1 MTEPRKIAERLAA
14 DLVKALGESLH
25 GVTLFGSVAR
35 GEFVEGVSNIN
46 VLVLVD
52 DIDPAVLRRVA
63 PLAEPRAADGLA
75 PLLMEDDEWRRA
87 SDVFAIELLDMRD
100 AHEVLHGRDPI
111 EEVASDGGTL
121 RLQAE
126 RELRSKLLLLRTGLM
141 RTASAPQATGAL
153 LIAALPSFLTYLRA
167 ALRLADRPVP
177 ARSAELIEAGTALV
191 GADPGG
197 FVAALE
203 ARTGLSEWK
212 IGIDDAVVGSYNNA
226 AERTAA
232 FVDTLTR

>member
-1 MTEPRKIAERLAA
+1 
-14 DLVKALGESLH
+14 
-25 GVTLFGSVAR
+25 
-35 GEFVEGVSNIN
+35 
-46 VLVLVD
+46 
-52 DIDPAVLRRVA
+52 
-63 PLAEPRAADGLA
+63 
-75 PLLMEDDEWRRA
+75 
-87 SDVFAIELLDMRD
+87 MRD

-111 EEVASDGGTL
+111 EDVASDGATL

-141 RTASAPQATGAL
+141 RTASTPQATGAL

-177 ARSAELIEAGTALV
+177 EKSAELIAAGTALV

-197 FVAALE
+197 FIAALE
-203 ARTGLSEWK
+203 ARTALSEWK
-212 IGIDDAVVGSYNNA
+212 VGIADAVVDSYNNA

-232 FVDTLTR
+232 FVDTLTG